1 MMKTWHTS
9 EGLDLG
15 THTLWYVGSW
25 TLAYGGLDMQSLT
38 LVKELMKIMN
48 MVSEEILETLEA
60 CDDDPLTLLHMWQRR
75 LKNIDVYI
83 LEEYDVDSC
92 EAL

>member
-1 MMKTWHTS
+1 MKTWHTS

-38 LVKELMKIMN
+38 LVKELMN
-48 MVSEEILETLEA
+48 MVSLKKFLK
-60 CDDDPLTLLHMWQRR
+60 LLKHVMMIPSHSCICG
-75 LKNIDVYI
+75 KEDYKIYMYI
-83 LEEYDVDSC
+83 
-92 EAL
+92 